1 MTGDI
6 TTNTTDGRRVSWPR
20 PVPTV
25 GDRSSARERAEDL
38 RGWAFSEDEIDALA
52 RVVMARR
59 DIRRFR
65 PDPVPDALVREVLS
79 SGHLG
84 PSVGHCQPWRFIVV
98 SDPHTRERAA
108 AMADSLRLQQAAGLQ
123 ADRGQRLLDLKL
135 EGLREAPL
143 GVVVACDRRAPA
155 EGVLGRASFPDAD
168 LWSCACAI
176 ENMWLTARAHGLGM
190 GWVTLFRPEEL
201 ADLLHLPEGVQTL
214 GWLCLGW
221 PDERPP
227 EPGLQR
233 AAWSRRLP
241 LDEVVVYERWP
252 QEDGRLP
259 QPPLHYLHSPD
270 QSRVVSATDEADAL
284 LSPPGSLG
292 VLDRALD
299 RLVAAGAGRAEGGTL
314 VLVGADHPVADL
326 GVSAYAPSVTRDVM
340 SAAVAGESMGV
351 VAAAGAGLEVI
362 VVDAGVR
369 GGPVAGA
376 RDLRPVDG
384 ARGGDLMHEDPLSRA
399 QVESLISA
407 GRVLGAE
414 AAGAGL
420 VVLGEVGVGNTTV
433 AAALSCAVTGL
444 KAQEAVGLGAGSDA
458 AIMAR
463 KVEVVSAALSRMAQ
477 HDRLGRDADPVDLL
491 AGVGGAEFAVLTGVV
506 LGAAGAG
513 TGVVLDGLATCVPA
527 LLARQMEPAV
537 HAYLVAGQQ
546 SRERAH
552 GVVLRELGAEP
563 LLSLRLRAGE
573 GIGASMAA
581 SLLAQGLRLRRVAG
595 RTS

>member
-1 MTGDI
+1 MTGEI
-6 TTNTTDGRRVSWPR
+6 TINTADGRRVSWPR

-38 RGWAFSEDEIDALA
+38 RGWAFPQDEVDALA
-52 RVVMARR
+52 RIVAARR

-65 PDPVPDALVREVLS
+65 PDPVPDELVQQVVA

-98 SDPHTRERAA
+98 SDPRTRERAA

-123 ADRGQRLLDLKL
+123 EDRAQRLLDLKL

-201 ADLLHLPEGVQTL
+201 AELLHLPDGVQTL

-241 LDEVVVYERWP
+241 LDEVILRERWP
-252 QEDGRLP
+252 QENGRSP
-259 QPPLHYLHSPD
+259 EPPLHYLRSPD
-270 QSRVVSATDEADAL
+270 QARVVSATDEADAL

-299 RLVAAGAGRAEGGTL
+299 RVVAAGAGNTEGGSL
-314 VLVGADHPVADL
+314 ILVGADHRVARL

-340 SAAVAGESMGV
+340 SAAVAGESMG
-351 VAAAGAGLEVI
+351 AAAASGAGLDLI
-362 VVDAGVR
+362 VVDAGVE

-376 RDLRPVDG
+376 RDFRPVG
-384 ARGGDLMHEDPLSRA
+384 ERSGGDLMHEDPLSRA
-399 QVESLISA
+399 QVEQLISA
-407 GRVLGAE
+407 GRSLGVE
-414 AAGAGL
+414 AAVNGL
-420 VVLGEVGVGNTTV
+420 VALGEVGVGNTTV
-433 AAALSCAVTGL
+433 AAALSCAMTSM
-444 KAQEAVGLGAGSDA
+444 ATEDAVGLGAGSDA
-458 AIMAR
+458 AIVAR

-477 HDRLGRDADPVDLL
+477 AGRLGEDADPVDLL
-491 AGVGGAEFAVLTGVV
+491 AGLGGAEFAVLTGVI
-506 LGAAGAG
+506 LGASSAG
-513 TGVVLDGLATCVPA
+513 TGIVLDGLATCVPA
-527 LLARQMEPAV
+527 LLARQLEPGV
-537 HAYLVAGQQ
+537 HAYLVGGQQ

-552 GVVLRELGAEP
+552 GVILRELGLEP

-581 SLLAQGLRLRRVAG
+581 SMVVQGLRMRRVAG
-595 RTS
+595 RTR